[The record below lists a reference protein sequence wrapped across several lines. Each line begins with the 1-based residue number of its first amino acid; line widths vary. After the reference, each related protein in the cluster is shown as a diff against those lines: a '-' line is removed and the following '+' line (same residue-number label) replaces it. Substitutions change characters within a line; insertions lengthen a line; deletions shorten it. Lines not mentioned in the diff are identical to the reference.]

1 MIYAALRK
9 DTNALAALKP
19 PLYDDRLAYYGHVV
33 SRRLKEIQQQ
43 QLQKEK
49 ERSEMA
55 SKGRYSSENIHEDF
69 LAKISFRE
77 VAQEY
82 AQKHDLVFQPKASG
96 ANSITNDGKQVFNFG
111 VVPVYFDSD
120 AAFAWQAD
128 SKSWEASSLEEL
140 VKMNVKL

>member
-1 MIYAALRK
+1 MINAALRK

-55 SKGRYSSENIHEDF
+55 SKGRYSSENIPGDF
-69 LAKISFRE
+69 LGKISFRE
-77 VAQEY
+77 VAQEC
-82 AQKHDLVFQPKASG
+82 AQKHDLVF
-96 ANSITNDGKQVFNFG
+96 
-111 VVPVYFDSD
+111 
-120 AAFAWQAD
+120 
-128 SKSWEASSLEEL
+128 
-140 VKMNVKL
+140 